1 MATFRQEFWQKHRGL
16 VWSNPSADDSVWIRA
31 ALMHPRFDRVLDIAV
46 EFGLERLREE
56 WRILEEEGTENA
68 QRARRSVERM
78 LANIE
83 KGFARAAA

>member
-1 MATFRQEFWQKHRGL
+1 MANFSQEFWRKHRGL
-16 VWSNPSADDSVWIRA
+16 VWSNPSADDAVWIRA
-31 ALMHPRFDRVLDIAV
+31 ALMHPRFDRLLDIAV
-46 EFGLERLREE
+46 EFGLDRLHQE

-83 KGFARAAA
+83 KGFARVAA